1 VPAINLTGPETDLL
15 MTYGEGRGPITVQFT
30 YNLPAAES
38 ISAALV
44 QSSGAE
50 IALAVDRVS
59 DTELTI
65 EVTAEQTQS
74 AERAGSW
81 YLALDYG
88 AGRVRMPLRG
98 PYRIVRAGGGGQ
110 R

>member
-1 VPAINLTGPETDLL
+1 MPAIDLTGPETELL
-15 MTYGEGRGPITVQFT
+15 MTYGEGRGPITAQFT
-30 YNLPAAES
+30 YTLPAAEA

-44 QSSGAE
+44 QSSGTE
-50 IALAVDRVS
+50 IALAIDRVS
-59 DTELTI
+59 DTELTF
-65 EVTAEQTQS
+65 EVTADQTKT
-74 AERAGSW
+74 AERNGSW